1 MSLDN
6 NERNTVV
13 AERFEF
19 LMRWGAIKSQLLE
32 AHWRKEETQTAH
44 SEFCDI
50 KNILGDCGEVGYFS
64 GGAFR
69 KEVT

>member
-6 NERNTVV
+6 DGINIIV
-13 AERFEF
+13 AERFESR
-19 LMRWGAIKSQLLE
+19 MRWAAIKSQLLE
-32 AHWRKEETQTAH
+32 AHWRKEETQTTH

-50 KNILGDCGEVGYFS
+50 KNILGVCGEVGYFS